1 MDLRSKYTLRR
12 KREELRIAK
21 ETVIEKSREAEIRK
35 KESQRKKRDEE
46 NSNAKADK
54 AQTHSNLLRHD
65 RAVALSNIGKY
76 QKQIDICT
84 TKITSCEKQI
94 DLLRKRIHAS
104 LADMRTK
111 VQEASHLRC
120 EADRLKREAGV
131 NCILGK
137 TERELHGQ
145 NKYSRHRKLLSR
157 AVENMQK
164 AINVNESA
172 QGCDKS
178 ANKDKHKIL
187 ILGHQMLINSK
198 WKGELD
204 ENKRQ
209 EEQRVAYLGEKLK
222 TYKIEI
228 SNCEYLSRKLREIG
242 AQHEEASYRLEK
254 EAVNAERLVRQAEEE
269 IRQLEK
275 ELEK

>member
-1 MDLRSKYTLRR
+1 MDMRSAATIKRKIKEMRIVKEKVFEKRKEAEVKNIEARR
-12 KREELRIAK
+12 KQRNK
-21 ETVIEKSREAEIRK
+21 EI
-35 KESQRKKRDEE
+35 
-46 NSNAKADK
+46 SNAKSTK
-54 AQTHSNLLRHD
+54 ALNHSNRLRRD
-65 RAVALSNIGKY
+65 REKTLINIGKY

-94 DLLRKRIHAS
+94 DLLRKRIHAP

-111 VQEASHLRC
+111 VQEASYLRC

-145 NKYSRHRKLLSR
+145 NKYSRHRKLLRR

>member
-84 TKITSCEKQI
+84 TKMTACKKQI
-94 DLLRKRIHAS
+94 DLLHYRIHAP

-111 VQEASHLRC
+111 
-120 EADRLKREAGV
+120 
-131 NCILGK
+131 
-137 TERELHGQ
+137 
-145 NKYSRHRKLLSR
+145 
-157 AVENMQK
+157 
-164 AINVNESA
+164 
-172 QGCDKS
+172 
-178 ANKDKHKIL
+178 
-187 ILGHQMLINSK
+187 
-198 WKGELD
+198 
-204 ENKRQ
+204 
-209 EEQRVAYLGEKLK
+209 
-222 TYKIEI
+222 
-228 SNCEYLSRKLREIG
+228 
-242 AQHEEASYRLEK
+242 
-254 EAVNAERLVRQAEEE
+254 
-269 IRQLEK
+269 
-275 ELEK
+275 